1 MDEARIYIERAEA
14 ANQRMQSKVQ
24 VWTALDVVIDTG
36 TVWSWFLN
44 HQSLYTHVEIC
55 CVAFSCIHQAA
66 ISYLYIS
73 YRLT

>member
-24 VWTALDVVIDTG
+24 VWTALDVVIE
-36 TVWSWFLN
+36 
-44 HQSLYTHVEIC
+44 SLYTHVEIC